1 MENSRTTTWDDP
13 MELGREARELTGLE
27 FLQRLIAEQRRVPI
41 GITLGFRLVEV
52 AEGLA
57 VFEAEAGPWA
67 YNPIGSVHGGWY
79 AAVLDAP
86 LGVALHT
93 LLPKGVGYTTLEM
106 KVNLVR
112 AVRPDTGTLRAVGK
126 VVHRGRRTAV
136 TEARMEDGE
145 GRLYAHATSTCLIL
159 EG

>member
-1 MENSRTTTWDDP
+1 MENTRTTTWDDP
-13 MELGREARELTGLE
+13 LELGRLARDLSGLE
-27 FLQRLIAEQRRVPI
+27 YMRHLIDERRRVPI
-41 GITLGFRLVEV
+41 GETLGFRLVEV
-52 AEGLA
+52 DEGLA

-93 LLPKGVGYTTLEM
+93 LLPRGVGYTTLEL

-112 AVRPDTGTLRAVGK
+112 AVKPDTGVLRAVGK
-126 VVHRGRRTAV
+126 VVHCGKRTAV
-136 TEARMEDGE
+136 TEARMEDVE
-145 GRLYAHATSTCLIL
+145 GRLYAHATSTCLII

>member
-1 MENSRTTTWDDP
+1 MATTRTTEWDDP
-13 MELGREARELTGLE
+13 LEIGREAHEMPGLE
-27 FLQRLIAEQRRVPI
+27 FLRRLIAEKRRVPI
-41 GITLGFRLVEV
+41 GVTLGFRLLEV
-52 AEGLA
+52 DSGVA

-93 LLPKGVGYTTLEM
+93 LLPKGVAYTTLEL
-106 KVNLVR
+106 KVNLIR
-112 AVRPDTGTLRAVGK
+112 AVRPDTGVLRVVGK
-126 VVHRGRRTAV
+126 VIHRGKRTAI
-136 TEARMEDGE
+136 TEARMEDGS
-145 GRLYAHATSTCLIL
+145 GNLYAYATSTCLIL